1 MDLEHLFIYLFLV
14 YSWHKQRKYS
24 VLHENSNYEHAIL
37 IEVLSLHK
45 TVKLKY
51 VQWTF
56 GSMKPQYN
64 EYIDVMDQTKFL
76 LPLKKKFVY
85 DQESSIQEV
94 TTIKSI
100 VF

>member
-1 MDLEHLFIYLFLV
+1 
-14 YSWHKQRKYS
+14 
-24 VLHENSNYEHAIL
+24 
-37 IEVLSLHK
+37 
-45 TVKLKY
+45 
-51 VQWTF
+51 
-56 GSMKPQYN
+56 MKPQYN

-94 TTIKSI
+94 TTTKSI